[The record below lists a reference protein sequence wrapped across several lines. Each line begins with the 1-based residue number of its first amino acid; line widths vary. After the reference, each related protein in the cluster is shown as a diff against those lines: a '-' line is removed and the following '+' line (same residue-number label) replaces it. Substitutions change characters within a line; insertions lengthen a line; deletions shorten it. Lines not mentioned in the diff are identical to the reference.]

1 MTNKEFSRLLRK
13 LVNDSG
19 ISYKELA
26 RRVGIVHSTILAWA
40 NAQRSP
46 RMDVVGKV
54 LNELGY
60 KLEVVKK

>member
-40 NAQRSP
+40 NGQRSP
-46 RMDVVGKV
+46 RMEVVGKV